1 MRSRAL
7 SAKFTNDQ
15 RKLMLTALAFV
26 QSREAAGA
34 MIEIANTK
42 DFPFTDLAKW
52 WLFNRKGND
61 WMHYDVEAGM
71 KALGLYDPEKVKLVA
86 VEMPA
91 EPKGVPKLPP
101 VADILKLRGD
111 AKRGQTAVALCQ
123 TCHKIGA
130 AAVDFGPELTTFGQ
144 QQPAEVIVNAIA
156 NPSAEIAHGF
166 EGSEVKTKDG
176 LAITGMVLSS
186 GDPLII
192 KCMGGLV
199 QTVPRSRIK
208 SNTWSAVCESR
219 LAVGSSAMIRLG
231 RLIKARAMATRWRWP
246 PESASGKCWACSCSP
261 TAFSCAVTRSRL
273 SAAGTPVRNRG

>member
-1 MRSRAL
+1 MDRLVLHPAEAVCDLKARAL
-7 SAKFTNDQ
+7 SAKLTNDQ

-34 MIEIANTK
+34 MIEIANAK
-42 DFPFTDLAKW
+42 DFPFTNLAKW

-71 KALGLYDPEKVKLVA
+71 KALGLYDPDKVKLVA

-91 EPKGVPKLPP
+91 VPKGAPKLPP
-101 VADILKLRGD
+101 VADILKLQGD

-130 AAVDFGPELTTFGQ
+130 AGVDFGPELTTFGQ

-176 LAITGMVLSS
+176 LTITGMVLSS

-199 QTVPRSRIK
+199 QTVPRARIK
-208 SNTWSAVCESR
+208 SVTK
-219 LAVGSSAMIRLG
+219 M
-231 RLIKARAMATRWRWP
+231 
-246 PESASGKCWACSCSP
+246 
-261 TAFSCAVTRSRL
+261 TRSL
-273 SAAGTPVRNRG
+273 MYQPEQLGLNAQMIADIVAYLKSGSVQ